1 MILSIELP
9 QIISQCNIY
18 EAGKK
23 SEVFRYKEEQV
34 IISTVYSYFPTTYRH
49 STP

>member
-1 MILSIELP
+1 MILSVELP

-34 IISTVYSYFPTTYRH
+34 IFSSIFLFF
-49 STP
+49 